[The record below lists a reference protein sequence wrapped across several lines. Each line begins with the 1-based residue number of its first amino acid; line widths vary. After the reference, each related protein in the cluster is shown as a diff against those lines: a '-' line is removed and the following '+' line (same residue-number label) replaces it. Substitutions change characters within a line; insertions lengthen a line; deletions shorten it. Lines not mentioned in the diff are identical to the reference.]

1 MTNLELYTLIKSK
14 SGGGGGG
21 TPTPTPADVP
31 YKDYP
36 VQIEVDNIS
45 VLPAN
50 DFNGLVNLQRA
61 KLSSGLT
68 EIGDYAFYG
77 CTSLPEID
85 VPSSVT
91 TIGEKAIGYDSNGEL
106 MPDFVLYGQYGTAAE
121 EYALQ
126 NGIPFADKNATF
138 TYELAQDNTVY
149 ITAYSGNRTKV
160 IIPQYLDGLRVKGMY
175 ANIFYSTQIYY
186 LDARSISSFAD
197 GTNVNYNKLPHTLEF
212 LYLSNTVYYMT
223 ARKDKFLELC
233 TQLSAIA
240 LEKDFDFTLDCHNC
254 PLTHDCLVN
263 MLNSLK
269 DRSDLTAKTLTIGS
283 ANLAKLSNAEIAI
296 ATEKNWTLA

>member
-1 MTNLELYTLIKSK
+1 MTNWKLYFMTHRN
-14 SGGGGGG
+14 GGGGG

-36 VQIEVDNIS
+36 VQIEVGNIS

-50 DFNGLVNLQRA
+50 AFNGLVNLQRV
-61 KLSSGLT
+61 KLSNGLT

-106 MPDFVLYGQYGTAAE
+106 INGFVLYGQYGTAAE
-121 EYALQ
+121 EYAIE
-126 NGIPFADKNATF
+126 NGIDFADKNATF
-138 TYELAQDNTVY
+138 TYEVTQDNTAY
-149 ITAYSGNRTKV
+149 IATYSGSRTKV

-186 LDARSISSFAD
+186 LDARSISSFVDKTVNAAD
-197 GTNVNYNKLPHTLEF
+197 YNKLPSTLEF
-212 LYLSNTVYYMT
+212 LYLSNSVYFMT
-223 ARKDKFLELC
+223 GRNGKLLELC
-233 TQLSAIA
+233 TQLSTIV
-240 LEKDFDFTLDCHNC
+240 LEKDFDFPLVCRNC

-263 MLNSLK
+263 MLLSLK
-269 DRSDLTAKTLTIGS
+269 DNSDLTAKTLTIGS
-283 ANLAKLSNAEIAI
+283 TNLAKLSNAEKAV